1 MQCFRTC
8 HWIHGSCPRFQ
19 EVVQASQK
27 SSSLHKPPKNVCVQL
42 LWNGRHDTIPVMCV
56 CVCISRRNTYMH
68 TYCVYIISIYIMY
81 CQHVSSMPAPMFEV
95 RISLDFTWNL
105 EPYQNLSPEQGPV
118 LATEIRHGMW
128 RLPRSPCWTLLDTLT
143 NRALNLDVFEMCV
156 PCL

>member
-27 SSSLHKPPKNVCVQL
+27 SSSLHNPPKNVCVQL

-56 CVCISRRNTYMH
+56 CILRRNTYMH

-81 CQHVSSMPAPMFEV
+81 CQHVSSMLAPMFEV
-95 RISLDFTWNL
+95 RISLGIWNHTRTYPQNKAQCLQLKSGMACGDFL
-105 EPYQNLSPEQGPV
+105 VHHAG
-118 LATEIRHGMW
+118 H
-128 RLPRSPCWTLLDTLT
+128 CWI
-143 NRALNLDVFEMCV
+143 
-156 PCL
+156 P

>member
-27 SSSLHKPPKNVCVQL
+27 SSSLHNPPKNVCVQL

-56 CVCISRRNTYMH
+56 CILRRNTYMH

-95 RISLDFTWNL
+95 RISLGIWNHTRTYPQNKAQCLQLKSGMACGDFL
-105 EPYQNLSPEQGPV
+105 VHHAG
-118 LATEIRHGMW
+118 H
-128 RLPRSPCWTLLDTLT
+128 CWI
-143 NRALNLDVFEMCV
+143 
-156 PCL
+156 P